1 MTENGNTRIE
11 TERDADSP
19 RIAVPSTQS
28 KIQNPKSKI
37 EPDDFADMPEELRR
51 EAVEVSKSRRDFMK
65 VTGMAAMGA
74 VIAGCTAE
82 TRYVKPLKDKPEGIT
97 PGVVYEYASTCQGC
111 SANCGTLMKVRDGR
125 PVKIEGNNLHPLN
138 SKHRGTNM
146 DVAHGGGLCAVGQ
159 AQMWTLYNPDRLH
172 GPRHKDDGDVE
183 WAALDAAAKAA
194 TGAGS
199 VLLTGTISG
208 SGANAV
214 IAKFKAKGGR
224 HVTYDAVSRHAIVKA
239 HADTH
244 GKAALPRYQ
253 FGEATVVF
261 SFDADFLGTWI
272 SPVEHA
278 RDWATQRDLKFGRN
292 TMSRLI
298 AFEARMSLTGANAD
312 ERHRVKDSERGA
324 ILVDIANRLGAN
336 LGAPGAHS
344 VAPEVLEKLANEL
357 KSAGR
362 RGLVITGSRDVRE
375 QKLCNWINHKLG
387 AYGTTLDLARASNQK
402 LGNDDD
408 LAKLMADMKAGSV
421 KSLIVWGCNP
431 VYDLPNGEEFKELM
445 GKVANTVAITLRA
458 DETASECTWQ
468 AAVDDAMESWDDFE
482 PVAGLHSLAQ
492 PGVRRLWNTRSGYT
506 SLLKWIGDGDGNK
519 DYREVLKAH
528 WEANVLN
535 GQSWSAAIG
544 TGFVDRSS
552 SESSAQPGFKDS
564 GMGDAKAAGTPAETG
579 ALEVVIYES
588 YNLRDGRHAVN
599 GWLQEMADPMVRVS
613 WTNLAL
619 MSPETMKAQ
628 DVAEGDIIEV
638 SAEVDGR
645 KATCKVPVMRQP
657 GQADGTVAISLGYGR
672 TKAGPIV
679 HGRGTEED
687 AVDPDLLDEGVYKI
701 GGNAFPL
708 LGTKPVGGS
717 ISKTGDRIKLA
728 KISKHDSQEGRP
740 ILKQTSFEQWLK
752 NPKSGNKQELPTVD
766 FTIWPKWEYKG
777 HKWGMTVDLNACI
790 GCGACQVACSVENN
804 VPIVG
809 KEEVWRRREMHWIR
823 IDAYYEDDSPFD
835 GNLTTTVN
843 PEVGFQPMMCQHCEN
858 APCETV
864 CPVIATSHS
873 DEGLN
878 VQAYNR
884 CIGTRYCANN
894 CPYKVRRFN
903 WFRYEHKNLT
913 MNLALN
919 PDLVVRSRGV
929 MEKCSMCAQR
939 IYEGKRNAALNNEDV
954 KDGNIQTACAQSCP
968 TDAIMF
974 GDRNDKKSVVARL
987 EKDPRNYQVLAE
999 INTRPTVTYL
1009 TKVRNRPA
1017 KASELALEHDGHDHG
1032 HDH

>member
-1 MTENGNTRIE
+1 MEIRTNN
-11 TERDADSP
+11 
-19 RIAVPSTQS
+19 
-28 KIQNPKSKI
+28 
-37 EPDDFADMPEELRR
+37 DDFSDMPAELRQ
-51 EAVEVSKSRRDFMK
+51 EAEQVSKSRRDFMK

-82 TRYVKPLKDKPEGIT
+82 DRFVKPLVNKPEGIT
-97 PGVVYEYASTCQGC
+97 PGVVYQYASTCQGC
-111 SANCGTLMKVRDGR
+111 SANCSTLMKVRDGR
-125 PVKIEGNNLHPLN
+125 PIKLEGNNLSPIN
-138 SKHRGTNM
+138 GKHRGLNIESPK
-146 DVAHGGGLCAVGQ
+146 AGGLCAVGQ
-159 AQMWTLYNPDRLH
+159 AQLWTLYNPDRLH
-172 GPRHKDDGDVE
+172 GPRHKEDGEVE
-183 WAALDAAAKAA
+183 WAKLDAAAAAAIKGGKA
-194 TGAGS
+194 

-208 SGANAV
+208 SSANAV
-214 IAKFKAKGGR
+214 IAKLKAKGVR
-224 HVTYDAVSRHAIVKA
+224 HVSYDAVSRYAIAKA

-244 GKAALPRYQ
+244 GKSGIPRYQ
-253 FGEATVVF
+253 FGEATVVVT
-261 SFDADFLGTWI
+261 FDADFLGTWI

-278 RDWATQRDLKFGRN
+278 RDWATQRDLKFGRDS
-292 TMSRLI
+292 MSRLV

-312 ERHRVKDSERGA
+312 ERHRIKDSERGA
-324 ILVDIANRLGAN
+324 VLVALANKLGAN
-336 LGAPGAHS
+336 LGEPGKHS
-344 VAPEVLEKLANEL
+344 VPADVIDKLASEL
-357 KSAGR
+357 KAAGK
-362 RGLVITGSRDVRE
+362 RGLVVSGSRDVNE
-375 QKLCNWINHKLG
+375 QKLCNWINHTLG
-387 AYGTTLDLARASNQK
+387 AYGTTIDLAAVSHQK
-402 LGNDDD
+402 LGNDED
-408 LAKLMADMKAGSV
+408 LARLLKDMEAGSV
-421 KSLIVWGCNP
+421 STLIVWGCNP
-431 VYDLPNGEEFKELM
+431 VYDLPDGEKFKELL
-445 GKVANTVAITLRA
+445 GKVSNTIAITLRA
-458 DETASECTWQ
+458 DETASECTWL
-468 AAVDDAMESWDDFE
+468 AASDDALESWNDFE
-482 PVAGLHSLAQ
+482 PVKGLHTLAQ
-492 PGVRRLWNTRSGYT
+492 PGVRRLWDTRNGFSC
-506 SLLKWIGDGDGNK
+506 LLKWIDDADKNK

-535 GQSWSAAIG
+535 GQSWSSAVEM
-544 TGFVDRSS
+544 GFVDRSAGNS
-552 SESSAQPGFKDS
+552 KTQPDFKAS
-564 GMGDAKAAGTPAETG
+564 GMGDAKSAGAVADTG
-579 ALEVVIYES
+579 ALEVTVYES

-619 MSPETMKAQ
+619 MSPTTMEAQ
-628 DVAEGDIIEV
+628 GVAEGDIVEV
-638 SAEVDGR
+638 SADVDGR
-645 KATCKVPVMRQP
+645 KAVCKVPVMRQP
-657 GQADGTVAISLGYGR
+657 GQAEGTVAISLGYGR

-679 HGRGTEED
+679 HGCGTEKD
-687 AVDPDLLDEGVYKI
+687 AVDPDLLDEGVYRI

-708 LGTKPVGGS
+708 VGSKPVGGS
-717 ISKTGDRIKLA
+717 ISKTGDNIRLA

-740 ILKQTSFEQWLK
+740 ILKQTSLEEWK
-752 NPKSGNKQELPTVD
+752 KAPNAGNDEELPPKD

-835 GNLTTTVN
+835 GKLTNNEN

-903 WFRYEHKNLT
+903 WFRYEHHNLT
-913 MNLALN
+913 MNLVLN
-919 PDLVVRSRGV
+919 PDVVVRSRGV

-939 IYEGKRNAALNNEDV
+939 IYEGKRSAALANEDV
-954 KDGNIQTACAQSCP
+954 KDGNIQTACAQTCP

-974 GDRNDKKSVVARL
+974 GDRNDAKSTVARL
-987 EKDPRNYQVLAE
+987 EKDPRNYAVLAE

-1017 KASELALEHDGHDHG
+1017 KKSGLALEHDGHSHEE
-1032 HDH
+1032 H

>member
-1 MTENGNTRIE
+1 MEIQ
-11 TERDADSP
+11 
-19 RIAVPSTQS
+19 TQ
-28 KIQNPKSKI
+28 N
-37 EPDDFADMPEELRR
+37 DDFSDMPAELRQ
-51 EAVEVSKSRRDFMK
+51 EAEQVSKSRRDFMK

-82 TRYVKPLKDKPEGIT
+82 DRIVKPLVNKPEGIT
-97 PGVVYEYASTCQGC
+97 PGVAYQYASTCQGC

-125 PVKIEGNNLHPLN
+125 PVKIEGNNLSPIN
-138 SKHRGTNM
+138 GKHRGLNM
-146 DVAHGGGLCAVGQ
+146 DAPKAGALCAVGQ
-159 AQMWTLYNPDRLH
+159 AQLWTLYNPDRLQ
-172 GPRHKDDGDVE
+172 GPRHKEDGEVE
-183 WAALDAAAKAA
+183 WSKLDAAASAA
-194 TGAGS
+194 VKGGKV

-208 SGANAV
+208 SSANAV
-214 IAKFKAKGGR
+214 IGKLKAKGAH
-224 HVTYDAVSRHAIVKA
+224 HVSYDAVSRYSIAKA

-244 GKAALPRYQ
+244 GKSAVPRYR
-253 FGEATVVF
+253 FAEATVVVT
-261 SFDADFLGTWI
+261 FDADFLGTWI

-278 RDWATQRDLKFGRN
+278 RDWATQRDLKFGRDS
-292 TMSRLI
+292 MSRLV

-312 ERHRVKDSERGA
+312 ERHRIKDSERGA
-324 ILVDIANRLGAN
+324 VLVELANKLGAN
-336 LGAPGAHS
+336 LGAAGKHS
-344 VAPEVLEKLANEL
+344 VPADVIEKLADEL
-357 KSAGR
+357 KSAGK
-362 RGLVITGSRDVRE
+362 RGLVVTGSRDVRE
-375 QKLCNWINHKLG
+375 QKLCNWINHTLG
-387 AYGTTLDLARASNQK
+387 AYGTTLDLAAASHQK
-402 LGNDDD
+402 LGNDED
-408 LAKLMADMKAGSV
+408 LARLLKDMEAGSV
-421 KSLIVWGCNP
+421 STLIVWGCNP
-431 VYDLPNGEEFKELM
+431 VYDLPDGEKFKELM
-445 GKVANTVAITLRA
+445 GKVSNTIAITLRA
-458 DETASECTWQ
+458 DETASECTWL
-468 AAVDDAMESWDDFE
+468 AASDDALESWNDFE
-482 PVAGLHSLAQ
+482 PVKGLHTLAQ
-492 PGVRRLWNTRSGYT
+492 PGVRRLWDTRNGY
-506 SLLKWIGDGDGNK
+506 SCLLKWMDDADKNK
-519 DYREVLKAH
+519 EYRDVLKAH

-535 GQSWSAAIG
+535 GQSWGSAVEM
-544 TGFVDRSS
+544 GFVDRSAANS
-552 SESSAQPGFKDS
+552 KTQPDFRPA
-564 GMGDAKAAGTPAETG
+564 GMGDAKAAGSVADTG
-579 ALEVVIYES
+579 ALEVTVYES

-619 MSPETMKAQ
+619 MSPTTMEAQ
-628 DVAEGDIIEV
+628 GVAEGDIVEV
-638 SAEVDGR
+638 SADVDGR
-645 KATCKVPVMRQP
+645 KASCKVPVMRQP
-657 GQADGTVAISLGYGR
+657 GQAEGTVAISLGYGR

-679 HGRGTEED
+679 HGRGKEED
-687 AVDPDLLDEGVYKI
+687 AVDPDLLAEGVYRI

-708 LGTKPVGGS
+708 MGTTAVGGS
-717 ISKTGDRIKLA
+717 ISKTGDSIRLA

-740 ILKQTSFEQWLK
+740 ILKQTSLEEWK
-752 NPKSGNKQELPTVD
+752 KKPNAGNDQELPSAD

-809 KEEVWRRREMHWIR
+809 KEEVWRRREMHWVR

-835 GNLTTTVN
+835 GNLTKNEN

-873 DEGLN
+873 EEGLN

-903 WFRYEHKNLT
+903 WFRYEHHNLT

-954 KDGNIQTACAQSCP
+954 KDGNIQTACAQTCP

-974 GDRNDKKSVVARL
+974 GDRNDAKSTVARL
-987 EKDPRNYQVLAE
+987 EKDPRNYAVLAE
-999 INTRPTVTYL
+999 INTRPAVTYL

-1017 KASELALEHDGHDHG
+1017 KKSELALEHDAHAHEE
-1032 HDH
+1032 H